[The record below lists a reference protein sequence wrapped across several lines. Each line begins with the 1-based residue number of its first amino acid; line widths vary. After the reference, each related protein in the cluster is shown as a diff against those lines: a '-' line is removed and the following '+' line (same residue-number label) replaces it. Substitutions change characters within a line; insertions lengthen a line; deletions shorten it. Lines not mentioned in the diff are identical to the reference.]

1 MKRASGNR
9 AAAAIA
15 AGVVL
20 AIAYPAAEAS
30 AEIENVVVTARKREE
45 PVQEVPLAITAI
57 SGVQMEK
64 SGIDDLGD
72 LQYQTASLFL
82 RPASASSQSLFLII
96 RGQSQADT
104 LLTTDSS
111 VGVYVDNV
119 YVPRQLGLKGALYDI
134 ERVEVIKGPQG
145 TLFGRNTT
153 GGAINITTKR
163 PDYDGF
169 HGFIEGEYGR
179 FDRTVVGG
187 AINIPVVQDKFAV
200 RLTGK
205 FDAHDGYGR
214 SLLDGSERADNEEYL
229 ARIGIVIDPT
239 EKLNIS
245 ITGDYQHLEG
255 RGAVHQLVYPGTF
268 DPANGVIPAGII
280 QAGIDVGGLNPAD
293 IPNGPTFLPG
303 VTAGYNYLNSLSV
316 GQRGLSYENY
326 AQPFEGVGFE
336 TYGIGGTITV
346 DLDWSQIKSVTG
358 YREFNRFSRLDLDAS
373 EVNLFRGDNFTKA
386 HFFSQELQLLG
397 TSFDDK
403 LEWVVG
409 GFYSDEGGN
418 DVNTNYALNALN
430 PFNPNISDGLVTNK
444 SWAIFAQTTYHIT
457 DALSLTAG
465 GRYTKEKKSL
475 VARNRFYNG
484 AGGFNCN
491 IPTDPAIKPDPN
503 VCEGFFSD
511 TFDGWSWLF
520 SADYK
525 VTDGALVYAKTSRS
539 FRGGGQNLR
548 GTTDPTSFTPFAP
561 EFAQDYEIGVKADFL
576 DRRVR
581 LNLAGYITDY
591 NDIQRSVIKSTPQGG
606 IVTLLQNAAKGV
618 IKGFELEATAIP
630 VEGLTLKG
638 TVSLTDAKYKEFTD
652 VNPLTGLPR
661 DRSGE
666 PFVVPKWTYSASA
679 RYDVPIGENTLGF
692 QVDWYYQS
700 GVNFLPAKNAA
711 VPAGT
716 GFQNGYGLLNARID
730 FEIEAWGVEVA
741 LYGKNL
747 TNEKYLVDAVD
758 FTNSALSHASGV
770 IGEPRIW
777 GIQLKK
783 KFGAN

>member
-1 MKRASGNR
+1 MRVLLAAALR
-9 AAAAIA
+9 AAVIGTVLVSIVP
-15 AGVVL
+15 GV
-20 AIAYPAAEAS
+20 AWA

-45 PVQEVPLAITAI
+45 LVQDVPLAITAI
-57 SGVQMEK
+57 SGFQMEK
-64 SGIDDLGD
+64 AGIDDLSD

-82 RPASASSQSLFLII
+82 RPASAASSSLFLII

-111 VGVYVDNV
+111 VGVYIDNV
-119 YVPRQLGLKGALYDI
+119 YVPRQLGLKAALYDI

-153 GGAINITTKR
+153 GGAINITTRR
-163 PDYDGF
+163 PHYDGVD
-169 HGFIEGEYGR
+169 GFIEGEYGR
-179 FDRTVVGG
+179 FDRTVLGG
-187 AINIPVVQDKFAV
+187 AVNIPVVQDKFAV

-205 FDAHDGYGR
+205 FDQRDGYGR
-214 SLLDGSERADNEEYL
+214 SLIDGSDRADNEEYL
-229 ARIGIVIDPT
+229 GRIGVTIDPT
-239 EKLNIS
+239 ENVNIS
-245 ITGDYQHLEG
+245 ITGDYQHLKG
-255 RGAVHQLVYPGTF
+255 RGAVHQLVYPGQF
-268 DPANGVIPAGII
+268 NPGAGIIPAGILA
-280 QAGIDVGGLNPAD
+280 AGIDVGGLNPAD

-303 VTAGYNYLNSLSV
+303 VTAGYNYLNSISV
-316 GQRGLSYENY
+316 GQRGLSYDNY

-336 TYGIGGTITV
+336 TWGIGGTITV
-346 DLDWSQIKSVTG
+346 DLGSSEFKSITG

-373 EVNLFRGDNFTKA
+373 PVNLFRGDNFTKA
-386 HFFSQELQLLG
+386 HFLSQELQLLG
-397 TSFDDK
+397 TAFDDS
-403 LEWVVG
+403 LEWVFG

-418 DVNTNYALNALN
+418 DINTNYALNAVN
-430 PFNPNISDGLVTNK
+430 AFNPNISDGLVTNK
-444 SWAIFAQTTYHIT
+444 SWALFAQTTYHVT

-475 VARNRFYNG
+475 IARNRFYNG

-491 IPTDPAIKPDPN
+491 IPNDPVIKPDPN
-503 VCEGFFSD
+503 VCEGYFSS

-525 VTDGALVYAKTSRS
+525 LNDGALVYAKTSRS

-576 DRRVR
+576 DNRVR

-591 NDIQRSVIKSTPQGG
+591 SDIQRSVIKSTPQGG
-606 IVTLLQNAAKGV
+606 IVTLLQNAAKGI
-618 IKGFELEATAIP
+618 IKGVEFEATAVP
-630 VEGLTLKG
+630 TDGLTLKG
-638 TVSLTDAKYKEFTD
+638 SLALTDAKYKEFTD
-652 VNPLTGLPR
+652 INPLTGLPR
-661 DRSGE
+661 DRSAE
-666 PFVVPKWTYSASA
+666 PFVIPKWTYSVGA
-679 RYDVPIGENTLGF
+679 RYDVPVGDNTLGF

-700 GVNFLPAKNAA
+700 GINFLPSKNAA
-711 VPAGT
+711 IPANT

-730 FEIEAWGVEVA
+730 FQIEAWNLEIAV
-741 LYGKNL
+741 YGKNL

-777 GIQLKK
+777 GIQFKK
-783 KFGAN
+783 RFN

>member
-1 MKRASGNR
+1 MKLGLSSGAAR
-9 AAAAIA
+9 AAALCA
-15 AGVVL
+15 ALTALCPDTVW
-20 AIAYPAAEAS
+20 AT
-30 AEIENVVVTARKREE
+30 EIENVVVTARKREE

-64 SGIDDLGD
+64 AGMDDLSD

-82 RPASASSQSLFLII
+82 RPASASSSSLFLII

-111 VGVYVDNV
+111 VGVYIDNV
-119 YVPRQLGLKGALYDI
+119 YVPRQLGLKAALYDI

-187 AINIPVVQDKFAV
+187 AVNIPVVQDKFAV

-205 FDAHDGYGR
+205 FDARDGYGH
-214 SLLDGSERADNEEYL
+214 SLLDGSKRADNEESL

-239 EKLNIS
+239 EHVNIS

-255 RGAVHQLVYPGTF
+255 RGAVHQLVYPGQF
-268 DPANGVIPAGII
+268 NPGAGIIPAGILS
-280 QAGIDVGGLNPAD
+280 AGIDVGGLIPSD

-303 VTAGYNYLNSLSV
+303 VTAGYNYLNSISV
-316 GQRGLSYENY
+316 GQRGLSYNNY

-346 DLDWSQIKSVTG
+346 DLGWSEFKSITG

-373 EVNLFRGDNFTKA
+373 PVNLFRGDNFTKA

-397 TSFDDK
+397 TAFDDR
-403 LEWVVG
+403 LEWVFG

-418 DVNTNYALNALN
+418 DVNTNYALNAVN
-430 PFNPNISDGLVTNK
+430 AFNPNISDGLVTNK
-444 SWAIFAQTTYHIT
+444 SWALFAQTSYHIT

-475 VARNRFYNG
+475 IARNRFFNG
-484 AGGFNCN
+484 VNGFNCN
-491 IPTDPAIKPDPN
+491 IPNDPAIKPDPN
-503 VCEGFFSD
+503 VCEGFFSS

-520 SADYK
+520 SLDYK
-525 VTDGALVYAKTSRS
+525 LNEGTLLYAKTSRS

-561 EFAQDYEIGVKADFL
+561 EFAQDYEIGIKADFL
-576 DRRVR
+576 ENRLR

-591 NDIQRSVIKSTPQGG
+591 SDIQRSVIKSTPQGG
-606 IVTLLQNAAKGV
+606 IVTLLQNAAKAT
-618 IKGFELEATAIP
+618 IKGLEFEATAIP
-630 VEGLTLKG
+630 VDGLTLKG
-638 TVSLTDAKYKEFTD
+638 TLAMTDAKYNEFTD

-666 PFVVPKWTYSASA
+666 PFVIPKWTYSASV
-679 RYDVPIGENTLGF
+679 RYDLPVGENTLGF
-692 QVDWYYQS
+692 QVDWYHQS
-700 GVNFLPAKNAA
+700 GVNFLPSKNAA

-716 GFQNGYGLLNARID
+716 GFQKGYGLLNARID

-783 KFGAN
+783 KFGGD